1 MFYSD
6 LSERLITGKG
16 RKAPCSFQSTGLF
29 LSPVG
34 DVYNCSISENKLEI
48 DSENLTK
55 SIQSETNTEI
65 LKDLLDTKC
74 NSCLHDQSGRWPLYH
89 YLKVHNKTRKYYLYA
104 MKLYNVIKLFNKILI
119 DSIKKQDETVLK
131 MNKILI
137 IGMYGGEHV
146 GDAAI
151 LGGVILRLQ
160 KKYNIT
166 AFDILSIRKDRTE
179 CWVENLDIPVKINVI
194 SHKEDIESTNYDKLV
209 LAGGPI
215 MNIPTIL
222 INHIK
227 IINKFKN
234 NNKPFIIE
242 GVGYG
247 PLKTFLSNILSK
259 NIIKKANEIS
269 LRTNEDFKK
278 VNHFRKDCIE
288 TYDPAFDY
296 LDYHLKI
303 IKKSSD
309 KFLNKIL
316 KDQDKKVCVIN
327 LRPLDKTYNSG
338 IKVSKVEDEMLT
350 SLVNLIDTYSKSMKF
365 VFMPMNSDQFGYCDL
380 ETAYKLE
387 DKLKER
393 DLDIEYLIWET
404 ETTINDCLLLLKKA
418 SLTISMRFHGCIF
431 SLSTDTPTIGI
442 DYSTLEKGKVFN
454 LFKNKNKENQV
465 VNINNFKEDSLIRIA
480 KTIL

>member
-1 MFYSD
+1 M
-6 LSERLITGKG
+6 
-16 RKAPCSFQSTGLF
+16 
-29 LSPVG
+29 
-34 DVYNCSISENKLEI
+34 EI

-227 IINKFKN
+227 IINKFKD
-234 NNKPFIIE
+234 
-242 GVGYG
+242 
-247 PLKTFLSNILSK
+247 L
-259 NIIKKANEIS
+259 
-269 LRTNEDFKK
+269 
-278 VNHFRKDCIE
+278 
-288 TYDPAFDY
+288 
-296 LDYHLKI
+296 
-303 IKKSSD
+303 
-309 KFLNKIL
+309 
-316 KDQDKKVCVIN
+316 
-327 LRPLDKTYNSG
+327 
-338 IKVSKVEDEMLT
+338 
-350 SLVNLIDTYSKSMKF
+350 LITKY
-365 VFMPMNSDQFGYCDL
+365 
-380 ETAYKLE
+380 
-387 DKLKER
+387 
-393 DLDIEYLIWET
+393 I
-404 ETTINDCLLLLKKA
+404 
-418 SLTISMRFHGCIF
+418 
-431 SLSTDTPTIGI
+431 
-442 DYSTLEKGKVFN
+442 
-454 LFKNKNKENQV
+454 
-465 VNINNFKEDSLIRIA
+465 
-480 KTIL
+480 